1 MVTKEII
8 KFELAALL
16 LLLVAGSLVGSP
28 VTAGRSAVLNSA
40 DRREFGVEV
49 VPVANLPVGIGEVV
63 LTKTRNG
70 CVLSFSFSNNS
81 ADRIMGMDYLL
92 LVIDSNNVGR
102 RVVNGTEVFKLKGY
116 ANKSLISQTPIRL
129 EVADGYR
136 LFLVP
141 QRVFSRDY
149 VWEVLRVKKVLE
161 AYASGDYS
169 MTPEVVRSLNL
180 VDAPL
185 RPGIIY

>member
-1 MVTKEII
+1 MRK
-8 KFELAALL
+8 LAALL
-16 LLLVAGSLVGSP
+16 LLLVAGSLVGSS
-28 VTAGRSAVLNSA
+28 VKAGRSAVLNSA
-40 DRREFGVEV
+40 DPREFAVEV
-49 VPVANLPVGIGEVV
+49 VPVAELPVRVGEVV

-70 CVLSFSFSNNS
+70 YVLRCSLSNNS

-116 ANKSLISQTPIRL
+116 ATRTLISQTPLRL
-129 EVADGYR
+129 EVGDGYR

-141 QRVFSRDY
+141 QRVFNRDY

-161 AYASGDYS
+161 AHASGDYS
-169 MTPEVVRSLNL
+169 ITPEVVRSLNL
-180 VDAPL
+180 LDAPL